1 MIKKQLLTLTFAALA
16 LNAAAQPL
24 AAGKQAN
31 LPNNYQINS
40 FNVQNINSVKTDR
53 FFLPNMLG
61 KTNLDKKLSGA
72 YLASLKQSAP
82 KAYCNSVKG
91 DVVTNALLGKIK
103 SFDLEKE
110 CKKVKPDTEIV
121 KIDYSKVRPH
131 LHKRK
136 ILAAVRS
143 EAQASKEISEKKETL
158 RRVSDNFKRI
168 AKKAQTSADSRKN
181 RDLLCLV
188 DRALYA
194 VKKTDYLLALEI
206 TKQAVNK

>member
-1 MIKKQLLTLTFAALA
+1 MIKKQLLALTFAALA

-24 AAGKQAN
+24 AAGNKN
-31 LPNNYQINS
+31 LPYNVKNS
-40 FNVQNINSVKTDR
+40 FNIQNINSAKAGS
-53 FFLPNMLG
+53 FFLSNKLVY
-61 KTNLDKKLSGA
+61 TNLNDKLSKA
-72 YLASLKQSAP
+72 YMVSLNQSAP
-82 KAYCNSVKG
+82 KSFCNSVQEDTVKREL
-91 DVVTNALLGKIK
+91 VNKIK

-110 CKKVKPDTEIV
+110 CKKVKPDTPIV

-131 LHKRK
+131 MHKRK

-143 EAQASKEISEKKETL
+143 EIKASDEIAQKRDTL
-158 RRVSDNFKRI
+158 KRISDNFTAI
-168 AKKAQTSADSRKN
+168 AKKAYASNDSRKN

-194 VKKTDYLLALEI
+194 VKKTDYILALEI

>member
-1 MIKKQLLTLTFAALA
+1 MIKKQLLALTFAALA

-24 AAGKQAN
+24 AAGNKD
-31 LPNNYQINS
+31 LPYNVKSS
-40 FNVQNINSVKTDR
+40 FNIQNINSAKAGS
-53 FFLPNMLG
+53 FFLSNKLG
-61 KTNLDKKLSGA
+61 STNLNDKLSKA
-72 YLASLKQSAP
+72 YTVSLNQSAP
-82 KAYCNSVKG
+82 KSFCNSVPEDTVKREL
-91 DVVTNALLGKIK
+91 VNKIK

-110 CKKVKPDTEIV
+110 CKKVKPDTPIV

-131 LHKRK
+131 MHKRK

-143 EAQASKEISEKKETL
+143 EIKASDEIAQKRDTL
-158 RRVSDNFKRI
+158 KRIADNFTVI
-168 AKKAQTSADSRKN
+168 AKKAYASNDSRKN

-194 VKKTDYLLALEI
+194 VKKTDYILALEI

>member
-1 MIKKQLLTLTFAALA
+1 MIKKQLLALTFAALA

-24 AAGKQAN
+24 AAGNKD
-31 LPNNYQINS
+31 LPYNVKNS
-40 FNVQNINSVKTDR
+40 FNIQNINSAKAGS
-53 FFLPNMLG
+53 FFLSNKLG
-61 KTNLDKKLSGA
+61 YTNLNDKLSKA
-72 YLASLKQSAP
+72 YMVSLNQSAP
-82 KAYCNSVKG
+82 KSFCNSVQEDTVKREL
-91 DVVTNALLGKIK
+91 VNKIK

-110 CKKVKPDTEIV
+110 CKKVKPDTPIV

-131 LHKRK
+131 MHKRK

-143 EAQASKEISEKKETL
+143 EIKASDEIAQKRDTL
-158 RRVSDNFKRI
+158 KRISDNFTVI
-168 AKKAQTSADSRKN
+168 AKKAYASNDSRKN

-194 VKKTDYLLALEI
+194 VKKTDYILALEI